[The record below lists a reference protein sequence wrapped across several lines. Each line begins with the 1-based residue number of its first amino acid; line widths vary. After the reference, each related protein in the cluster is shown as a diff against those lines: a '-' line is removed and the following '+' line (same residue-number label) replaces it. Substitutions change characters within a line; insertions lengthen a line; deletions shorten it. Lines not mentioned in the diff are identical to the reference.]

1 MKKHLTLFLSLL
13 MIALLPFSLT
23 ACQNKCDKR
32 LEGIWQLTS
41 YTTESGEA
49 SVENDLF
56 IVFYAS
62 GYGETK
68 TREEAYNSFQY
79 TARKGSMTR
88 TINYG
93 RGEPEEVVETYRL
106 EEDGTLVIVSPET
119 KNAPAATIRLKKVET
134 N

>member
-1 MKKHLTLFLSLL
+1 MKKHLSLFLSLL
-13 MIALLPFSLT
+13 MIALLPFSLS
-23 ACQNKCDKR
+23 ACQNKYDKQ
-32 LEGIWQLTS
+32 LEGIWQLVS
-41 YTTESGEA
+41 YTTESGDA

-56 IVFYAS
+56 WVFYGN

-68 TREEAYNSFQY
+68 TREETYHSFQY
-79 TARKGSMTR
+79 TARKGNMTR

-93 RGEPEEVVETYRL
+93 RGEPEVVEETYRF

-119 KNAPAATIRLKKVET
+119 QNAPAATMRLKKVET